1 MPSPPKARPIK
12 PAREG
17 QPLKPTAAKKRQ
29 TSARISAACEA
40 CKKRKTK
47 CTGGP
52 PPCQLCEN
60 LGTECVIDLSLDM
73 RRRAALQRTIDESRS
88 YQETLNQLMDS
99 IREGPSPRL
108 NSLYDIIKS
117 GGSNQDTAAAIQ
129 HYLRDSDEQ
138 GSEQSKLSNGDIIES
153 PPPDEAGEGMILDDD
168 SGSASA
174 SSLKREEV
182 DGQKMS
188 PPSRGGSVP
197 LQLQTAKQK
206 HRSETPNFESLLSAL
221 KSCSISEGEE
231 LLRRFVASE
240 IADKGSASPWSAASG
255 RSLVEK
261 GTPMIVQAGMA
272 ERSKWHPALQLRSP
286 TVSVEEKLQKTG
298 QGNQRRFSEAGAS
311 TVRQEQSKLRSQP
324 VSPRPPF
331 PQLPPQQI
339 NTDIPMLSMQQQIS
353 PTAPYL
359 ELASTPES
367 STSAP
372 NGWDLSVAQ
381 ENQST
386 RLRIPRHLVL
396 PLIIPDDSYMSRTY
410 THYLQGARQM
420 LETGVPW
427 SNVLGV
433 GDEVAVD
440 LFFRSRTE
448 RDPFECSSW
457 ACEVS
462 RSYETDVFARLG
474 TAYMLTFMMRWL
486 LVPTVENYRKV
497 PEMMKPTPSQ
507 CMIPHIGAIETIP
520 IPSVRDATVHHLRDW
535 LTPLI
540 NCNWSVNWH
549 HGMDA
554 AVQRSPN
561 TGATVLTSKFIHHVT
576 DYDNWSVGSTF
587 LETFPEVIGK
597 IRIHD

>member
-129 HYLRDSDEQ
+129 HYLRDRDEQ

-261 GTPMIVQAGMA
+261 GTPMIVQAGMV